1 MVVNKTVTS
10 RENQLI
16 KEIGEM
22 KKFTF
27 RKLLKVIELDALMNE
42 VVRETA
48 VGIPTESISR
58 AAAERSADYI

>member
-1 MVVNKTVTS
+1 MVVNKTVAT

-27 RKLLKVIELDALMNE
+27 KKLLKVLELDALMNYYNKYF
-42 VVRETA
+42 RA
-48 VGIPTESISR
+48 VGPPTELISR
-58 AAAERSADYI
+58 AVSYSA

>member
-1 MVVNKTVTS
+1 MVVNKTVTT

-27 RKLLKVIELDALMNE
+27 KKLLKVIELDALMN
-42 VVRETA
+42 
-48 VGIPTESISR
+48 
-58 AAAERSADYI
+58 YYNK

>member
-1 MVVNKTVTS
+1 MTFVYNNNCKQTKGVFKMVVNKTVAT

-27 RKLLKVIELDALMNE
+27 KKLLKVIELDALMN
-42 VVRETA
+42 
-48 VGIPTESISR
+48 
-58 AAAERSADYI
+58 YYNK

>member
-1 MVVNKTVTS
+1 MVVYKTVAT

-27 RKLLKVIELDALMNE
+27 KKLLKVIELDALMN
-42 VVRETA
+42 
-48 VGIPTESISR
+48 
-58 AAAERSADYI
+58 YYNK